1 MADESR
7 RSALRILSAPATFH
21 RRFGHMSELPDGVP
35 KGFSRPELEAA
46 GYVGWRSWAQLRA
59 TQLAEIPRQAGCYV
73 VSRPTS
79 DEPTF
84 LTKNPAGRFKGKDP
98 TVTLGRLSA
107 EWVLGAQVVYIGKAT
122 ELFTRLKAFARFGAG
137 EPVAHWG
144 GRLIWQFAD
153 ADELLVAWR
162 PGSDR
167 ELEKLLLARFAEL
180 YAARRPFAN
189 LTG

>member
-1 MADESR
+1 MSG
-7 RSALRILSAPATFH
+7 LS
-21 RRFGHMSELPDGVP
+21 DGVP
-35 KGFSRPELEAA
+35 DGFARPELEAA

-59 TQLAEIPRQAGCYV
+59 TQLREIPRLAGCYV
-73 VSRPTS
+73 VSRS
-79 DEPTF
+79 AADEPAF
-84 LTKNPAGRFKGKDP
+84 LTENPGGRFKGKDP
-98 TVTLGRLSA
+98 TVTLERLSA
-107 EWVLGAQVVYIGKAT
+107 EWVPNTPVVYIGKAN
-122 ELFTRLKAFARFGAG
+122 ELFTRLKAYARFGAG

-144 GRLIWQFAD
+144 GRLVWQIAD

-180 YAARRPFAN
+180 HSGRRPFAN